1 MIVFAHNQFVPE
13 EQAVVSVFDRG
24 FRYGDGL
31 FETALVLNGKM
42 FRWPEHLARLVR
54 GAQFLSIALPHPPVA
69 LHAFATEL
77 IVCNQITEGVIR
89 LQLSRGVG
97 PRGYAP
103 TGMEQPH
110 IVMSM
115 HPSPDRSDLCGVMWK
130 LTLSSLRLST
140 IDPLAQHKTCSRLL
154 QVLAADEARAR
165 GADEALLLNTDGCVV
180 EGSTSNLFWIDRGT
194 ICTPPLG
201 QGVLPGVTRATVLEL
216 CTALGVPCAE
226 RAIRPEQFTHMEGV
240 FLSLTSRGV
249 VEAMALDGI
258 TLRRSPLT
266 TRLQDEFEAL
276 LARECA

>member
-31 FETALVLNGKM
+31 FETVLVLNGKM

-54 GAQFLSIALPHPPVA
+54 GAQFLSIPLPHPPVA

-103 TGMEQPH
+103 TGLEQPH

-115 HPSPDRSDLCGVMWK
+115 HPSPARSDLCGVMWK
-130 LTLSSLRLST
+130 LTLCSLRLPAA
-140 IDPLAQHKTCSRLL
+140 DPLAQHKTCSRLL

-165 GADEALLLNTDGCVV
+165 GADEALLLDTDGCVV

-194 ICTPPLG
+194 VCTPPLG

-216 CTALGVPCAE
+216 CATLGVPHAE
-226 RAIRPEQFTHMEGV
+226 RMIRPEQLAEMEGV

-249 VEAMALDGI
+249 VEASALDGQA
-258 TLRRSPLT
+258 LRRSPLT

>member
-1 MIVFAHNQFVPE
+1 MLVFAHSQFVPE

-31 FETALVLNGKM
+31 FETMLVLNGKM

-54 GAQFLSIALPHPPVA
+54 GAQFLSIPLPHPPVA

-77 IVCNQITEGVIR
+77 IACNQITEGILR

-103 TGMEQPH
+103 TGLEQPH

-115 HPSPDRSDLCGVMWK
+115 HPSPARSDLCGVMWQ
-130 LTLSSLRLST
+130 LTLCSLRLPAG
-140 IDPLAQHKTCSRLL
+140 DPLASHKTGSRLL
-154 QVLAADEARAR
+154 QVMAVSEARTR
-165 GADEALLLNTDGCVV
+165 GADEALLLNTDGYVL
-180 EGSTSNLFWIDRGT
+180 EGSTSNVFWIDHGT
-194 ICTPPLG
+194 ICTPPLP

-216 CTALGVPCAE
+216 CASLRVPHME
-226 RAIRPEQFTHMEGV
+226 RMIRPEELTKMDGV

-249 VEAMALDGI
+249 VEASALEGKP
-258 TLRRSPLT
+258 LNRSPLT